1 MPRWIQKYDKET
13 DTSTFVPADEAAR
26 QSDMSAVVRG
36 DIEPFVSPID
46 GSIISGTKQMR
57 DHYKHHDVVPTA
69 EFSPEFLE
77 KKRKEREKFYKGERT
92 TKEIWQARAEINE
105 TINRLE
111 RERR

>member
-1 MPRWIQKYDKET
+1 MRWRQVYDKET
-13 DTSTFVPADEAAR
+13 DTSTFVPIDDSAR
-26 QSDMSAVVRG
+26 RSDMSAVVRG

-46 GSIISGTKQMR
+46 GSVISGRKAMR

-77 KKRKEREKFYKGERT
+77 KKQKERERFYKGERT
-92 TKEIWQARAEINE
+92 TREIYEARVEINN

-111 RERR
+111 RENNG

>member
-1 MPRWIQKYDKET
+1 MRWRQVYDKET
-13 DTSTFVPADEAAR
+13 DTSTFVPVDAAAR
-26 QSDMSAVVRG
+26 RNDMSAVVRG

-77 KKRKEREKFYKGERT
+77 KKRKERERFYKGERT
-92 TKEIWQARAEINE
+92 TREIYEARVEINN

-111 RERR
+111 REQNG

>member
-46 GSIISGTKQMR
+46 GSVISGTKQMR
-57 DHYKHHDVVPTA
+57 DHYKEHDVVPTA

-77 KKRKEREKFYKGERT
+77 KKQKERERVFTGERT
-92 TKEIWQARAEINE
+92 RKEIWQARAEINE

>member
-1 MPRWIQKYDKET
+1 MRWRQVYDKET
-13 DTSTFVPADEAAR
+13 DTSTFVPIDDSAR

-36 DIEPFVSPID
+36 DIQPFLSPID

-77 KKRKEREKFYKGERT
+77 KKRKEREKLYKCERT